1 MKAVELRD
9 ISDKVYTV
17 SGSGGADCVGIGIGI
32 NVISVGINQPDPKPK
47 TDQTNSNKNTQT
59 DPEAADASA
68 KAVLGEQL
76 GLYQNTYAANTS
88 YDKLLDL
95 FSTDLATGATLTGNG
110 RNVNGRAKD
119 RSQRKTQKWYEK
131 RK

>member
-1 MKAVELRD
+1 M
-9 ISDKVYTV
+9 
-17 SGSGGADCVGIGIGI
+17 
-32 NVISVGINQPDPKPK
+32 ISVGINQPDPKPK

-95 FSTDLATGATLTGNG
+95 FSTDLATGATLTEEQKTA
-110 RNVNGRAKD
+110 AKEKHKK
-119 RSQRKTQKWYEK
+119 RRMLGQPVPPRLK
-131 RK
+131 RKKKIGSN